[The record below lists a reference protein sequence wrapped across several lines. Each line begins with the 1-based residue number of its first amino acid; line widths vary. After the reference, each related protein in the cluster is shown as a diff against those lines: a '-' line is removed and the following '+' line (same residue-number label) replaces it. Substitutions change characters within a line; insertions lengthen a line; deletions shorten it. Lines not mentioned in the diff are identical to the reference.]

1 MVAGLFTTCL
11 LSLLLPIFVLAGPHG
26 SGFLN
31 RHHGLARRAE
41 GKVQLLQRQG
51 GGARFSYYDTQT
63 GSAGSCGKFLS
74 NSGFTVAVNAAQM
87 QASFCG
93 KTITITY
100 NGKSTTAT
108 VQDTCPGCPPMG
120 LDMSPALFEF
130 FAPQSVGIIYG
141 QWEFADA
148 APAPPAPTP
157 TPTPTPTP
165 PPPSPSPP
173 PYVPPAPSPPSI
185 SIPSISIP
193 TWSSSSS
200 STTPTSTYSHTS
212 THNATAALASSSST
226 ATSSSTINYSSGA
239 ASGLA
244 EPTGTGPVV
253 VTPGTGDNIQNLFQA
268 FIEFAGL
275 ITAAH
280 NS

>member
-11 LSLLLPIFVLAGPHG
+11 LTLLLPVIVLAGPHG
-26 SGFLN
+26 PALIN

-41 GKVQLLQRQG
+41 GNVQLLQRQG
-51 GGARFSYYDTQT
+51 NQRFSFYNTET

-93 KTITITY
+93 KTITISY
-100 NGKSTTAT
+100 GGKTTTAT
-108 VQDTCPGCPPMG
+108 VEDTCPGCPPYG
-120 LDMSPALFEF
+120 LDMSPALFSF
-130 FAPQSVGIIYG
+130 FAPQSIGIIYG
-141 QWEFADA
+141 LWSFADA
-148 APAPPAPTP
+148 APPAPSP

-165 PPPSPSPP
+165 PPPSPSPS
-173 PYVPPAPSPPSI
+173 PYVPPIPSPPSI
-185 SIPSISIP
+185 SIPSISTP
-193 TWSSSSS
+193 VWSSSSS
-200 STTPTSTYSHTS
+200 SYTSTS
-212 THNATAALASSSST
+212 THTYTSTRNITAALASSSST
-226 ATSSSTINYSSGA
+226 ATSSSTINYNSGA

-244 EPTGTGPVV
+244 EPTGSGSPV

-268 FIEFAGL
+268 FIAFAGL

-280 NS
+280 NG